1 MSASDRG
8 GGPRRHD
15 PRRGGEPAHDPWSV
29 YEPADESAAS
39 VFGAPA
45 PRTPAPA
52 PPPAPPTWRPPP
64 QAPGGWPPPPAPPA
78 AGGGLPPPPG
88 RSPAYGGPE
97 TRVYDEPLAGDA
109 PGAWSPAGHGGRAAA
124 YEPPARRPA
133 RAPRRDGPPRGRS
146 SDGPAGPA
154 RDRGAGRGF
163 PLGLGALV
171 GFAGLACFLAAL
183 LVLPWFTAA
192 GQDVTLS
199 DMRSA
204 FTLAETDPDDLLA
217 SDGEQPP
224 DLTDGV
230 PTPDEVGEAVEQQA
244 RSTAAEAAAS
254 ALDSG
259 RARYLELYTD
269 VLWLVLAVAVSL
281 AVVLS
286 TVLSP
291 RSAAL
296 SLLLGFR
303 RLAGAVTVL
312 AGIAHGAALW
322 IVFTGDGAPTPAT
335 GVWIG
340 AGGLAAVL
348 LGCIIGPKG

>member
-1 MSASDRG
+1 M
-8 GGPRRHD
+8 
-15 PRRGGEPAHDPWSV
+15 
-29 YEPADESAAS
+29 
-39 VFGAPA
+39 FGAPA
-45 PRTPAPA
+45 PRAPA
-52 PPPAPPTWRPPP
+52 PPPPAWRPAPPD
-64 QAPGGWPPPPAPPA
+64 PGGWPPPPAPSAYGSGGVPPA
-78 AGGGLPPPPG
+78 PG

-97 TRVYDEPLAGDA
+97 TRVYGEPLAGDA
-109 PGAWSPAGHGGRAAA
+109 PGARSPGGHGGRAAA
-124 YEPPARRPA
+124 YEEPARRPA
-133 RAPRRDGPPRGRS
+133 RAPRRDGPSRS
-146 SDGPAGPA
+146 RRSERPAGPPG
-154 RDRGAGRGF
+154 DRGRASGRGF

-204 FTLAETDPDDLLA
+204 FTLAETDPDDLLP

-244 RSTAAEAAAS
+244 RATASEAAAG

-322 IVFTGDGAPTPAT
+322 VVFTGDGAPSPAT